1 MIGGNRQRTR
11 MVVTQLFG
19 AILASMLLKT
29 CLEAAPQTPP
39 ESQLPETVF
48 PVPTP
53 GDPNQVPS
61 VVPSEAVLPG
71 EAQQNAGDEVS
82 ADDDNVPDESKLP
95 ADQANQV
102 DSPGVDSP
110 GVDLPGVDSPGVRRG
125 TRRSPMVWGHCD
137 PGCDSICK
145 GTQESFARWT
155 PFHKLIQLQPLS
167 RPVKTKICT
176 SGNAA
181 PSRRTAGFIV
191 ARYVGPSFVAPEG
204 ESIQFRCGELK
215 LPWRGTVQQA
225 G

>member
-1 MIGGNRQRTR
+1 MSRPVKRCSRARRNKTQATKFQPTMTMFPTSQSCRLIRRTKLIHR
-11 MVVTQLFG
+11 
-19 AILASMLLKT
+19 ASIHRAWIHRASM
-29 CLEAAPQTPP
+29 A
-39 ESQLPETVF
+39 
-48 PVPTP
+48 
-53 GDPNQVPS
+53 
-61 VVPSEAVLPG
+61 
-71 EAQQNAGDEVS
+71 
-82 ADDDNVPDESKLP
+82 
-95 ADQANQV
+95 
-102 DSPGVDSP
+102 
-110 GVDLPGVDSPGVRRG
+110 
-125 TRRSPMVWGHCD
+125 RRSPMVWGHCD